1 MAQWHLENPLHGV
14 RVVLELLQDRVEAV
28 PSVLGLPETMVRT
41 SEQQETQE
49 IARCVSC
56 CLCLG
61 EHVLT
66 QGTCRGKIARLLVQP
81 GHRELQ

>member
-1 MAQWHLENPLHGV
+1 MAWKQYQACSACPRPWC
-14 RVVLELLQDRVEAV
+14 A
-28 PSVLGLPETMVRT
+28 

-49 IARCVSC
+49 IARGVLC
-56 CLCLG
+56 CLGLG

-81 GHRELQ
+81 GHRELQQLARQVMSIALGHV